1 LNNRKFKIALLQM
14 KVEGGQRTKNLFRA
28 GAKIAEAA
36 RAGAQIVLLPEA
48 FDLGWTHPTAKNQ
61 AQPVPA
67 GKTSLFLCKEAEKF
81 ALYVC
86 AGLIEKQDEH
96 IYNTALLISPNGQI
110 ILKHRKINE
119 LDIGRQYYSVGS
131 ELSVCQTDYGKFG
144 IIICADAKDPALL
157 QKLGMQGV
165 SVVLSPCSW
174 AVAADHNNIHS
185 PYGQEWIDAYSP
197 AAINFSMWI
206 AACSNVGWMNAGP
219 WQGHKGIGCSL
230 IVDSNGRVAAKGPYG
245 VEAETIIFHTIHIP

>member
-1 LNNRKFKIALLQM
+1 MFKIALLQM
-14 KVEGGQRTKNLFRA
+14 KVEGGQRTKNLSRA

-48 FDLGWTHPTAKNQ
+48 LDLGWTHPSAISQ

-67 GKTSLFLCKEAEKF
+67 GETSLFLSKEAEKF
-81 ALYVC
+81 GLYIC
-86 AGLIEKQDEH
+86 AGLIEKQDGQ
-96 IYNTALLISPNGQI
+96 IYNTALLISPDGQI

-144 IIICADAKDPALL
+144 IIICADAKDPNLL
-157 QKLGMQGV
+157 QTLGKLGA
-165 SVVLSPCSW
+165 SVILSPCSW
-174 AVAADHNNIHS
+174 AVTADHNNKQS

-197 AAINFSMWI
+197 AAIDFSMWI

-230 IVDSNGRVAAKGPYG
+230 IVDPKGKVAAKGPYG
-245 VEAETIIFHTIHIP
+245 VEAETIIFHTIDIP